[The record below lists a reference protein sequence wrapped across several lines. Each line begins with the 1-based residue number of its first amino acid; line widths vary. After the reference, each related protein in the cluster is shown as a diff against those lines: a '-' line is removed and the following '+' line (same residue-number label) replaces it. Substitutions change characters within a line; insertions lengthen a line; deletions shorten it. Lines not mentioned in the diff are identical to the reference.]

1 MAYCTEMDNYEAEI
15 EYARW
20 VEDDAYN
27 TEIIPEYMA
36 ALDAEANAIA

>member
-1 MAYCTEMDNYEAEI
+1 MAYCAEMDIYEAEI

-27 TEIIPEYMA
+27 TAILPEYFND
-36 ALDAEANAIA
+36 LDKEGK

>member
-1 MAYCTEMDNYEAEI
+1 MDIYEAEQ

-27 TEIIPEYMA
+27 TVILPAYFND
-36 ALDAEANAIA
+36 LDKEGK

>member
-1 MAYCTEMDNYEAEI
+1 MAYCAEMDIYEAEI

-27 TEIIPEYMA
+27 MIILPVYFA
-36 ALDAEANAIA
+36 DLDNEENK